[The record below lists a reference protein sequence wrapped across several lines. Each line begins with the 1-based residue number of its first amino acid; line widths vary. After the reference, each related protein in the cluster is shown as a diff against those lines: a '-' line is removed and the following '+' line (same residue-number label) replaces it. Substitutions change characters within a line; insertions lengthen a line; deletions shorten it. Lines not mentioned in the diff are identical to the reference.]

1 MSAKRLS
8 FLLVMLLLPLTPSTA
23 DALHSYVPKNGFVP
37 NGTVAVA
44 IADAVLTAIYGND
57 VISAE
62 RPLQASLSGD
72 VWTVTGAPLKPGW
85 LGGVAHIEIAKTD
98 GRILRVTH
106 GR

>member
-1 MSAKRLS
+1 MSATRLPL
-8 FLLVMLLLPLTPSTA
+8 LLVMLLLPLTPATA
-23 DALHSYVPKNGFVP
+23 DALHSYVPKDGFVP

-57 VISAE
+57 VIGAE
-62 RPLQASLSGD
+62 RPLQASLAGD
-72 VWTVTGAPLKPGW
+72 VWTVTGAPPKPGW
-85 LGGVAHIEIAKTD
+85 RGGVAHVEIAKTD

>member
-1 MSAKRLS
+1 MSAKRVLL
-8 FLLVMLLLPLTPSTA
+8 LLVMLLLLTPARA
-23 DALHSYVPKNGFVP
+23 DALHSYVPKDGFVP
-37 NGTVAVA
+37 NGAVAVA

-62 RPLQASLSGD
+62 RPLQASLAGD
-72 VWTVTGAPLKPGW
+72 VWTVTGAPLKLGW
-85 LGGVAHIEIAKTD
+85 RGGVAHVEIAKTD